1 VRNAFLQG
9 QPGLIFRAC
18 WQSWYRWTTLAMLAA
33 AFLTITAAAER
44 AGSAGPPGDGAT
56 STAPGKATT
65 SGKPASSEDHDL
77 RLEY

>member
-1 VRNAFLQG
+1 
-9 QPGLIFRAC
+9 
-18 WQSWYRWTTLAMLAA
+18 MLAA